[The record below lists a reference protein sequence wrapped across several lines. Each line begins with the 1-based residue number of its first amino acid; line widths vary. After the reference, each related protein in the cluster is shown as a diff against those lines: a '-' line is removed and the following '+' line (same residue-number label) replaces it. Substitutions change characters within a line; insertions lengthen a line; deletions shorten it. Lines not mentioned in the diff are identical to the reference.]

1 MKADEKLHLRFSHR
15 RFAIN
20 CSEERIIMDAF
31 IRKDHKQANMEGIFS
46 SYSRLRIEN
55 YAEAFHDLAFNFTK
69 FDQNE
74 IREGESRGEYLLR
87 RKESE
92 QWQRLGRRYSD
103 AAAMMDAIAGEC
115 YSCRKPGG
123 VQRAGLSLL
132 LRREHVQLKKIYEIT
147 NRHHHREYC
156 LSMRVAG
163 KEKRRTGNQGGRS
176 GLCETERAAEI
187 LSGVFGKKI
196 IPADNCPVFIGDE
209 CRDYLF
215 VEEGKYH
222 VSMGTASMTK
232 TGEKISGDNYSF
244 LLGRNGKMT
253 VLLSDGVGSGEEAC
267 RDSGHLIDLAEKY
280 LEAGFDKKQ
289 MLGVLEGIMMGNAME
304 NRMPTLDLCEI
315 DLHTG
320 ECELV
325 KLGSAPTLIKYDR
338 MMDEVVSDNLLLGY
352 EKMENISVISR
363 QLKED
368 NYIFMMTDGVTDYF
382 KEEQRRELFAKML
395 SGKGYSDP
403 TVLANYIM
411 EKAVDLSDCD
421 TEEESYIRDDMT
433 VLVLKIGRT
442 TD

>member
-1 MKADEKLHLRFSHR
+1 MDTLIGK
-15 RFAIN
+15 
-20 CSEERIIMDAF
+20 ER
-31 IRKDHKQANMEGIFS
+31 KYKNTEGVFS

-69 FDQNE
+69 FEQKE
-74 IREGESRGEYLLR
+74 MREGESRGEYLAR
-87 RKESE
+87 RRESE

-115 YSCRKPGG
+115 YSCKKPGG

-132 LRREHVQLKKIYEIT
+132 LRRENVLLRNVYEIT

-163 KEKRRTGNQGGRS
+163 GEKRRTGNQGGRS
-176 GLCETERAAEI
+176 GLCETERAAAI
-187 LSGVFGKKI
+187 LSGVFGRKI
-196 IPADNCPVFIGDE
+196 IPADNCPVFIGDD

-222 VSMGTASMTK
+222 VSTGTASMTK
-232 TGEKISGDNYSF
+232 TGEEISGDNYSF
-244 LLGRNGKMT
+244 LLGRDGKMT
-253 VLLSDGVGSGEEAC
+253 ALLSDGVGSGEEAC

-338 MMDEVVSDNLLLGY
+338 LMDEVVSDNLLLGY

-368 NYIFMMTDGVTDYF
+368 NYVFMMTDGVADYF
-382 KEEQRRELFAKML
+382 KEEQRKDLFAKML
-395 SGKGYSDP
+395 SGKGYKDP
-403 TVLANYIM
+403 TVLASYIM
-411 EKAVDLSDCD
+411 EKAAYLSGCD
-421 TEEESYIRDDMT
+421 TEGRSAGRDDSRDKAGNSDNRNYIRDDMT
-433 VLVLKIGRT
+433 VLVLKIGQT
-442 TD
+442 AD